1 VQLRLLSLYNNN
13 IRHQNKKEINMSLFN
28 KVQTVGELKALLN
41 NLPDDLHVQQLK
53 QMRKNILSKA
63 ELKCPELTLHTEN
76 YSALFTARG
85 ELHKASSKSFI
96 NGLIDYTHAYCWK
109 IPHDEPFTGVNA
121 SELKEELTRKVKGV
135 DPNGP
140 DNLLD
145 MITSDI
151 KKWAQD
157 SMKKKEVN
165 FYVDEFREVYDFRYS
180 VSARLQNTAVLLEVS
195 YI

>member
-1 VQLRLLSLYNNN
+1 MSIFKEAKN
-13 IRHQNKKEINMSLFN
+13 I
-28 KVQTVGELKALLN
+28 GELKALLN
-41 NLPDDLHVQQLK
+41 NLPDDLPVNLQQLK
-53 QMRKNILSKA
+53 QMRKNILPKA
-63 ELKCPELTLHTEN
+63 ELKYPDLTLHTEN

-96 NGLIDYTHAYCWK
+96 KGLIDYTHAYCWK
-109 IPHDEPFTGVNA
+109 IPYDEPFTGVNA

-180 VSARLQNTAVLLEVS
+180 VSARLQNTAVLLEVT